1 MENDML
7 REKEEI
13 EKLKQDRDKLLD
25 DKQREERKNNYALEE
40 KKNLQANVQE
50 KDLAIET
57 LRNSNEQ
64 LTKDVSSLREQ
75 LEKSEINFQN
85 KNKEWQQADFE
96 MKTY

>member
-1 MENDML
+1 ML

-57 LRNSNEQ
+57 LRN
-64 LTKDVSSLREQ
+64 
-75 LEKSEINFQN
+75 
-85 KNKEWQQADFE
+85 
-96 MKTY
+96 